1 VSEAIGGYL
10 DTAQLLGERTA
21 QLHRALAAI
30 DDAAFAPE
38 PFTALYQRSL
48 YQTMRSQGMD
58 TLAILGRRLGE
69 LPAPIQD
76 EARTALARGGDVQQ
90 RLRGLLGQR
99 IDARRIRCHGDLHL
113 GQVLWTGR
121 DFVFIDFEG
130 EPGRPL
136 VERRHKRSA
145 MTDVAGMLRS
155 FHYAALGTLVSERVG
170 GAVRPDDVAQLTPW
184 AGHWYRSVAVAF
196 LRGYRQAADGAQFMP
211 RSDDELTLLLST
223 AMLHKVMYELSYELN
238 NRPDWVSVPLRG
250 LLDLL
255 GSVMAPE

>member
-10 DTAQLLGERTA
+10 ETAQLLGERTA

-30 DDAAFAPE
+30 DDPAFTPE

-48 YQTMRSQGMD
+48 YQNMRSQGTD
-58 TLAILGRRLGE
+58 TLAILGRRLAE

-76 EARTALARGGDVQQ
+76 EARDALARGGEIQQ

-184 AGHWYRSVAVAF
+184 AVHWYRTAAAAF
-196 LRGYRQAADGAQFMP
+196 MRGYRQAADGAAFMP
-211 RSDDELTLLLST
+211 HSDDELTLLLST

-238 NRPDWVSVPLRG
+238 NRPDWIAVPLRG

-255 GSVMAPE
+255 GPAMAPE